1 MILLLALFPNPA
13 LSKEIR
19 DTGINNRRFTY
30 EKAKVEASENWSVA
44 EQG

>member
-13 LSKEIR
+13 LSKEIQ
-19 DTGINNRRFTY
+19 DTGINKRRFTY